1 MTMGQFPTTSWSMV
15 LAAGADPSAL
25 SALCEA
31 YWRPV
36 HEYIVK
42 QGTATDDALDLTQE
56 FFSRLIEKNYS
67 AQAERERGRF
77 RCFLLAAVKHFLL
90 DAAKK
95 GRTQKRGGGRA
106 LLSLDFET
114 DQSSYRLEPRDD
126 LTPDKI
132 FTRRWAFTV
141 MNRALLRLRSEN
153 HFAQLEPFL
162 TGEGSGIPYSRL
174 AADLGVSEGVV
185 KTRVHRMRK
194 KFGGLLRAEIA
205 LTVESA
211 DQIEEELR
219 YLLAAI

>member
-1 MTMGQFPTTSWSMV
+1 MGQFPTTSWSMV
-15 LAAGADPSAL
+15 FAAGTDGSAL

-36 HEYIVK
+36 HEYIVR
-42 QGTATDDALDLTQE
+42 QGTAADDALDLTQE
-56 FFSRLIEKNYS
+56 FFSRLIEKKYS

-90 DAAKK
+90 DEAKK
-95 GRTQKRGGGRA
+95 ARTQKRGGGHA
-106 LLSLDFET
+106 LLALDVET
-114 DQSSYRLEPRDD
+114 EEGSYRLEPRDD

-132 FTRRWAFTV
+132 FERRWAFTV
-141 MNRALLRLRSEN
+141 MDRALRKLSGEKHCAELR
-153 HFAQLEPFL
+153 PFL

-174 AADLGVSEGVV
+174 AAELGVSEGVI

-194 KFGGLLRAEIA
+194 KFGELLRAEIA
-205 LTVESA
+205 MTVESV
-211 DQIEEELR
+211 DEIEEELR